1 MSSTP
6 KKISSL
12 LVTLV
17 LLSFQY
23 VDAQE
28 KISWLNDFTGESLI
42 GSDTYQYDFTNV
54 EGNDCKLNIEEQVTD
69 KKGNIETRSW
79 VFYLSDID
87 PSKISFKAKG
97 KSLIVSMETLQSQK
111 FITYYENGKIDGYTE
126 EIELSMNEVDMA
138 RTFLETLREKIT
150 GCEETQTTWENRDQA
165 FSWLVDNVTKA
176 TGEEIQWDQKFRQGS
191 RDYLVDF
198 EASSTNSKGEQESS
212 RYTFD
217 LTDIDP
223 LELNLKISGTSLMV
237 EVPVREGKRYVQV
250 ETPSGNSFTSEL
262 LIHAGDIELAR
273 KLFSALKYVVSNT
286 TAERPQWDSYG
297 ASLEFLK
304 NQLGEVSIGEDRFSY
319 RLNFDASPSGQV
331 ELVTGKT
338 DSKGSSESVK
348 YAFYLTDM
356 LDDLKLEVS
365 KSSITVRLETDNK
378 REFIREIAD
387 EKITDYTSAISFY
400 VSGIDLARDILNA
413 FENAI
418 RNSTEKIEEFSSIS
432 EVGEWFSKNIGPVT
446 LGEDA
451 VQQNL
456 IIDQGNENQLK
467 VDKKLVESDGGST
480 ESMFI
485 LYPEDISLEK
495 LDIKVSGNKLSVPL
509 ATGTNK
515 FIKNFENDKIRDF
528 TSSGEILF
536 SDPMAAKNFIAAIR
550 FLKENSLAGE
560 RSAMDRE
567 AAMAFLSTH
576 IQSIK
581 LPDEQY
587 DQKLDS
593 QDGDPCKLSFTR
605 VESNEKNPGMEY
617 LYEFTASDIH
627 SGNSKI
633 SVKEDLISINLVT
646 TGNEKLIKPF
656 KNGEP
661 GDFIDDFIIYADD
674 VLAAKKILAAF
685 SALSE
690 GCKHPIPDQSE

>member
-1 MSSTP
+1 MSSRT
-6 KKISSL
+6 KKISGL

-17 LLSFQY
+17 LFSFQY

-42 GSDTYQYDFTNV
+42 GSDTYRYDFTNV

-69 KKGNIETRSW
+69 KKGNTETRSW

-87 PSKISFKAKG
+87 PSGISFKAKG
-97 KSLIVSMETLQSQK
+97 KSIIVSMETLQSQK

-126 EIELSMNEVDMA
+126 EIDLSMNEVDMA
-138 RTFLETLREKIT
+138 RTFLETLREKIA
-150 GCEETQTTWENRDQA
+150 GCEVTQTAWENRDQA
-165 FSWLVDNVTKA
+165 FSWLVNNVTQA
-176 TGEEIQWDQKFRQGS
+176 TGDEIRWDQKFSQGN

-198 EASSTNSKGEQESS
+198 EATSTNSKGEQESS
-212 RYTFD
+212 RYVFD

-223 LELNLKISGTSLMV
+223 LKLDLKISGTSLMV
-237 EVPVREGKRYVQV
+237 EVPVREGKRFVLV
-250 ETPSGNSFTSEL
+250 ETPSGNSFASEL

-273 KLFSALKYVVSNT
+273 QLFSALKYVVSNT

-304 NQLGEVSIGEDRFSY
+304 DQLGEVNIGEGRFSY

-331 ELVTGKT
+331 ELVIDET

-348 YAFYLTDM
+348 YVFYLTDM
-356 LDDLKLEVS
+356 LENVELEVS
-365 KSSITVRLETDNK
+365 KSSITVRLETNNK
-378 REFIREIAD
+378 REFIREIVD
-387 EKITDYTSAISFY
+387 EKISDYTSAISFY
-400 VSGIDLARDILNA
+400 VSNIDLARDILNA
-413 FENAI
+413 FEIAI
-418 RNSTEKIEEFSSIS
+418 QNSAERVEEFSSIG
-432 EVGEWFSKNIGPVT
+432 EVCEWFSKNIGPVT
-446 LGEDA
+446 PGED
-451 VQQNL
+451 VIQQNL
-456 IIDQGNENQLK
+456 IIDQENENQLK

-495 LDIKVSGNKLSVPL
+495 LDIKVSGNRLSVAL
-509 ATGTNK
+509 STGTNK
-515 FIKNFENDKIRDF
+515 FIKNFENDKIQDF
-528 TSSGEILF
+528 TGSEEILF
-536 SDPMAAKNFIAAIR
+536 SDPMTAKNFISAIR
-550 FLKENSLAGE
+550 FLKENSLVEE
-560 RSAMDRE
+560 RSAMDKE

-587 DQKLDS
+587 DQKLNS
-593 QDGDPCKLSFTR
+593 RDGDPCKLSFAR
-605 VESNEKNPGMEY
+605 VESNEKNPGTEY

-633 SVKEDLISINLVT
+633 SVKGDLISINLVIA
-646 TGNEKLIKPF
+646 GNEKLIKPF

-661 GDFIDDFIIYADD
+661 GDFIDNFIIYADD
-674 VLAAKKILAAF
+674 VLVAKKILAAF

-690 GCKHPIPDQSE
+690 GCKHPVPDR